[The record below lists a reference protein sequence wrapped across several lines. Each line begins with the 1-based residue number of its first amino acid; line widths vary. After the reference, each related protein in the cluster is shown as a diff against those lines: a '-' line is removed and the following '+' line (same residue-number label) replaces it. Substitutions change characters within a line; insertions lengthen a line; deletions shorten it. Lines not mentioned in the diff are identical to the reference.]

1 MNLIYLVD
9 EDFVNYK
16 LPSMFVGFPHCT
28 CKCDKEYGKVICQNN
43 PLLNSP
49 TISITKEDLCERYI
63 NNPITSAIVIGGLE
77 PMEDDIDLISF
88 VNCLR
93 NKYECYDP
101 IVIYTGYTEQELING
116 WRDGRE
122 GSESIFANHWQSL
135 ISYEN
140 IVVKFGR
147 FIPDM
152 PSRFDDV
159 LGVKLASENQYA
171 KEYNMQD

>member
-28 CKCDKEYGKVICQNN
+28 CKCDKEYGKVVCQNN

-77 PMEDDIDLISF
+77 PMEDDIYLISF
-88 VNCLR
+88 IDCLR
-93 NKYECYDP
+93 NKYNCDDP
-101 IVIYTGYTEQELING
+101 VVIYTGYTEQELESG

-122 GSESIFANHWQSL
+122 GSESIFTNHWKSL
-135 ISYEN
+135 ISYKN
-140 IVVKFGR
+140 IVIKFGR

-152 PSRFDDV
+152 PSKFDEV

-171 KEYNMQD
+171 KEYNMQI